1 MLVGMILERATGMPV
16 ARYLQQKLW
25 KPLGMEADGSWS
37 LDSTSSGFEK
47 MESGVNARARDFA
60 RFGMLFAREG
70 NREGRQLLSRGWIEE
85 STRADT
91 STDPSQDYQYFW
103 WINAPEGETSH
114 FSARGNYGQYI
125 YVAPERDL
133 VIVRLG
139 KEEGEQGYDYW
150 IYLFEE
156 LATKLDTPAKESQ

>member
-1 MLVGMILERATGMPV
+1 MEPGQHGER
-16 ARYLQQKLW
+16 
-25 KPLGMEADGSWS
+25 
-37 LDSTSSGFEK
+37 FEK

-60 RFGMLFAREG
+60 RFGMLFAEEG
-70 NREGRQLLSRGWIEE
+70 NWDGRQLISRGWVEE

-91 STDPSQDYQYFW
+91 SSDPSLDYQYFW
-103 WINAPEGETSH
+103 WVNSADGETSH
-114 FSARGNYGQYI
+114 FSARGKYGQYI
-125 YVAPERDL
+125 YVAPGKDL

-156 LATKLDTPAKESQ
+156 LATKLDTAAKESQ